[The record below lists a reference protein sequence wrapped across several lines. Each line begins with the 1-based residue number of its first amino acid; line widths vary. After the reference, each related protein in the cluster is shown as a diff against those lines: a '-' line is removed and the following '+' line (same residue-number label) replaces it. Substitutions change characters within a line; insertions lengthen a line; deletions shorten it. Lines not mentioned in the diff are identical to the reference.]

1 MSFSV
6 DLWNGTDAIKKQVFS
21 VLKKIKS
28 ISKLITSY
36 LAIETNYHKSLE
48 NLYKEN
54 KENINPENKL
64 DESYLKI
71 IDIFEF
77 ENRNRKILCNYINKV
92 VVEKLNEYLRQP
104 NTLLNKCFSD
114 NNFNEE
120 GFRRTLGILK
130 DKQTNYWKDCK
141 ELAVLLAQNEIE
153 EANSA
158 NDTKLAKTRNSRIKE
173 KLNKLNLS
181 KQEYIDCIKE
191 SNKEREKYNKKT
203 EDILDTLQQLYMV
216 MIEKLKDSINN
227 FVIQRNDL
235 LNKLFN
241 KEKNEYENLHK
252 KVDLDEELFNFIQNN
267 ATKEFP
273 KRKFEF
279 CPLKYAT
286 VNKNIKNKCNKCPES
301 AFPKI
306 YKAVKE
312 YFENNKIF
320 KEEIPFKITRK
331 STEFFNF
338 FSTKKITSKDSNEI
352 KNNEEKESK
361 EFIETYITDLFN
373 KNSSTNN
380 NNNKKIED
388 NKDKNDTINKEQNL
402 NENRQP
408 KDNDNQKDNND
419 TDAKNDNKELDI
431 KKEEKDEKEEVNTS
445 NNNNEEISNNKQEND
460 EQKEKKSDNNIIND
474 DNKDEIKT
482 NQENIDKNEIHSN
495 DNCTS
500 DTNTSN
506 ENKEEDMTN
515 KNQELKN
522 RQNDEKI
529 LNYFYK
535 ENKNF
540 MKNVEILIK
549 KLSFLRSKGYFDIEE
564 RAYNKIL
571 CLFFIILSE
580 APKNDYILKNIL
592 ILAQT
597 FYKTENN
604 KKVYL
609 QQSMKGS
616 KIFSETETWHRVINY
631 SMNLSCS
638 SMDLS
643 QTKEDMIDKINKEA
657 AVIVVAYLC
666 DIKQYTD
673 KEDVFNKVKNYYV
686 KVYNL
691 DENMIDKEVE
701 KYFISFKQ
709 KENVE
714 ETKNNNNIIK
724 TINLN
729 DLDNENFIK
738 QRSYSIP
745 TNILKN
751 KEKTINNNESQ
762 EDSNTNLNELI
773 IQNKEADTIKDIVN
787 TDENKEKENEK
798 ENEKEEKEKEN
809 EIENEKEN
817 EKEKENNEI
826 IIDKNI
832 IVSPE
837 NKTQIIN
844 NNINIIKIEAK
855 EVIIYENAK
864 DKINIEQIKPIKK
877 DENDEIKEEYIKEDG
892 NKEIKTT
899 NETAEDPKEEEKQI

>member
-1 MSFSV
+1 
-6 DLWNGTDAIKKQVFS
+6 
-21 VLKKIKS
+21 
-28 ISKLITSY
+28 
-36 LAIETNYHKSLE
+36 
-48 NLYKEN
+48 
-54 KENINPENKL
+54 
-64 DESYLKI
+64 
-71 IDIFEF
+71 
-77 ENRNRKILCNYINKV
+77 
-92 VVEKLNEYLRQP
+92 
-104 NTLLNKCFSD
+104 
-114 NNFNEE
+114 
-120 GFRRTLGILK
+120 
-130 DKQTNYWKDCK
+130 
-141 ELAVLLAQNEIE
+141 
-153 EANSA
+153 
-158 NDTKLAKTRNSRIKE
+158 
-173 KLNKLNLS
+173 
-181 KQEYIDCIKE
+181 
-191 SNKEREKYNKKT
+191 
-203 EDILDTLQQLYMV
+203 
-216 MIEKLKDSINN
+216 
-227 FVIQRNDL
+227 
-235 LNKLFN
+235 
-241 KEKNEYENLHK
+241 
-252 KVDLDEELFNFIQNN
+252 
-267 ATKEFP
+267 
-273 KRKFEF
+273 
-279 CPLKYAT
+279 
-286 VNKNIKNKCNKCPES
+286 
-301 AFPKI
+301 
-306 YKAVKE
+306 
-312 YFENNKIF
+312 
-320 KEEIPFKITRK
+320 
-331 STEFFNF
+331 
-338 FSTKKITSKDSNEI
+338 
-352 KNNEEKESK
+352 
-361 EFIETYITDLFN
+361 
-373 KNSSTNN
+373 
-380 NNNKKIED
+380 
-388 NKDKNDTINKEQNL
+388 
-402 NENRQP
+402 
-408 KDNDNQKDNND
+408 
-419 TDAKNDNKELDI
+419 
-431 KKEEKDEKEEVNTS
+431 
-445 NNNNEEISNNKQEND
+445 
-460 EQKEKKSDNNIIND
+460 
-474 DNKDEIKT
+474 
-482 NQENIDKNEIHSN
+482 
-495 DNCTS
+495 
-500 DTNTSN
+500 
-506 ENKEEDMTN
+506 
-515 KNQELKN
+515 
-522 RQNDEKI
+522 
-529 LNYFYK
+529 
-535 ENKNF
+535 

-580 APKNDYILKNIL
+580 EPKNDYILKNIL

-787 TDENKEKENEK
+787 NDSNKEQEKENEK
-798 ENEKEEKEKEN
+798 EKD
-809 EIENEKEN
+809 NEKEN
-817 EKEKENNEI
+817 EKEKENENENEIENKKEKENNEI
-826 IIDKNI
+826 IIGKNI
-832 IVSPE
+832 IVSPD

-877 DENDEIKEEYIKEDG
+877 DENDEIKEEDIKEDE

-899 NETAEDPKEEEKQI
+899 NETAEDLKEEEKQI